1 MPFVPDTYHIGQYEN
16 ACKSWKG
23 PPPLRLILTS
33 VLIFSPKVD
42 ISQKSMLGF
51 SSTSFS
57 SEPSPQ
63 NVCSMIF
70 ECWQPLPILLGN
82 CFHRRCVHNRSATF
96 LATFHKNTS
105 FTLVS
110 SDKSSLH
117 YPPPS
122 TTHPPQ
128 KYGSSVFHSAQ
139 RHQNPKRWRLLFHCN

>member
-1 MPFVPDTYHIGQYEN
+1 MIDILITPQ
-16 ACKSWKG
+16 
-23 PPPLRLILTS
+23 RLILTS

-128 KYGSSVFHSAQ
+128 KYGSSAFHSAQ
-139 RHQNPKRWRLLFHCN
+139 RPWATKIPKDDGYFSTATKSNLHNSLQFD